1 VPLVTVVVRTV
12 MGCVVVSAVAVRNVP
27 GVRSIRRFDFP
38 SIRRGQV
45 AAESETG
52 RGVTGREGTNRLE
65 ALASIATM
73 RSRWSDQ
80 EPPGDSTLVT

>member
-1 VPLVTVVVRTV
+1 MR
-12 MGCVVVSAVAVRNVP
+12 G
-27 GVRSIRRFDFP
+27 P

-45 AAESETG
+45 AAESEKG
-52 RGVTGREGTNRLE
+52 RGVTGKEGTNRLE